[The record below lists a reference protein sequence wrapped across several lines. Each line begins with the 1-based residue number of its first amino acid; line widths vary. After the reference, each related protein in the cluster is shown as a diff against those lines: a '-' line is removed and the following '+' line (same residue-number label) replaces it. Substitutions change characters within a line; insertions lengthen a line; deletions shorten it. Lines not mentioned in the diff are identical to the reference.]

1 MAGRSAGEHSRG
13 GKRTVLTV
21 ATWLWVGMFVLR
33 LGVQVPFYV
42 AEQAAALAATKLLM
56 GLPLYAAVLWVT
68 WLMVRAVYA
77 RGAASTASAG
87 DAVPEAAPE

>member
-1 MAGRSAGEHSRG
+1 
-13 GKRTVLTV
+13 
-21 ATWLWVGMFVLR
+21 
-33 LGVQVPFYV
+33 
-42 AEQAAALAATKLLM
+42 M